1 MRAAAPMA
9 IRMPCNAVNHHSIR
23 IEASVLPAS
32 PAERQPE
39 ERGLSN
45 EEGTDSLCRLDLA
58 TVPFFS
64 YLKVDTLGSRWTGV
78 PLDGHGGKDTSGGVI
93 V

>member
-1 MRAAAPMA
+1 MGYA
-9 IRMPCNAVNHHSIR
+9 
-23 IEASVLPAS
+23 
-32 PAERQPE
+32 
-39 ERGLSN
+39 N

-58 TVPFFS
+58 TVPLFS

-78 PLDGHGGKDTSGGVI
+78 PLDGHGGKDTGGGVI